1 MANAPSVNE
10 KGNKAANPKDGKDAK
25 ADKNGKPAAPAKA
38 QPNQGPGEE
47 SVWKRY
53 SPHGELP
60 LSGAGSFALHAL
72 VVGFLILA
80 SFLGLW
86 FVKPSRNLPVESVRL
101 DLGGGGGSRTGEG
114 LDKPGIGH
122 GPEAVAQGQ
131 DNPQQGNKE
140 EAPPRP
146 DLTPAEVKD
155 LSLQFDNETVRR
167 IQQGPDSMKAFARLN
182 DNVRRKLADG
192 LNPGKGRGGS
202 GSGGG
207 KGTGVGTGEGGGRGE
222 GKQNLSR
229 REKRLLRWTMRFN
242 TQTGGDYVR
251 QLRGLGAILAI
262 PVKEGKGQ
270 PPEYRIVRDL
280 SSRPAKLLNE
290 DIAKINRIF
299 WIDDNPRSVME
310 VMAVL
315 QVRGRPSHF
324 IAFMPI
330 ELEQKLFDLERA
342 YKGLAEDDILE
353 TKFRIVESGGQFRPE
368 VLEQTPKR

>member
-10 KGNKAANPKDGKDAK
+10 KSDKSADGKAGKNAAAK
-25 ADKNGKPAAPAKA
+25 PGAQALAK
-38 QPNQGPGEE
+38 QPPLDEP
-47 SVWKRY
+47 VWKRY

-72 VVGFLILA
+72 IVGFLVLW
-80 SFLGLW
+80 GLYLYSY
-86 FVKPSRNLPVESVRL
+86 FNKPSRNLPVESVRL

-114 LDKPGIGH
+114 DKPGIGH
-122 GPEAVAQGQ
+122 GPEAVQQGQ

-155 LSLQFDNETVRR
+155 LNLRFDSETVRM
-167 IQQGPDSMKAFARLN
+167 IQKGPDSMKAFARLN

-192 LNPGKGRGGS
+192 LNPGAGRGGR

-207 KGTGVGTGEGGGRGE
+207 KGTGRGTGEGGGMGE

-229 REKRLLRWTMRFN
+229 REKRMLRWTMKFN
-242 TQTGGDYVR
+242 TRSGEDYVR

-262 PVKEGKGQ
+262 PVKEVKGQ
-270 PPEYRIVRDL
+270 PPEYKIVRDL
-280 SSRPAKLLNE
+280 SRRPAQLLEE
-290 DIAKINRIF
+290 DLSKINRIY
-299 WIDDNPRSVME
+299 WVDQDSGSPRSSVSE
-310 VMAVL
+310 VMHVL
-315 QVRGRPSHF
+315 QIPLRPSHF

-330 ELEQKLFDLERA
+330 ELEQKLFELEKS
-342 YKGLAEDDILE
+342 YKGLEEDQIQE
-353 TKFRIVESGGQFRPE
+353 TVFRIVESGGTFRPE
-368 VLEQTPKR
+368 VMEQTRK